1 MRVFTFLAVFLGGLF
16 VQSLSD
22 AHSWYPLLC
31 CSDKDCHELVEERGE
46 TVTEGPA
53 EFMLWD
59 GQLIRKDTART
70 LAGHQVSPLRTQRQ
84 DNPVFFRSPGR
95 HLIKQPAHGRTC
107 L

>member
-31 CSDKDCHELVEERGE
+31 CSDKDCHELLEERGE

-53 EFMLWD
+53 GFMLWD
-59 GQLIRKDTART
+59 GRLIRKDTAR
-70 LAGHQVSPLRTQRQ
+70 LSPDTKFHLCERSDKTILC
-84 DNPVFFRSPGR
+84 FFAPPG
-95 HLIKQPAHGRTC
+95 AT
-107 L
+107 